1 MADTT
6 PQLAKPGLNIRTFT
20 GWTIVFM
27 VLLRISIGWHFFYE
41 GIWKL
46 NQDDWRATSFLVA
59 SAGPLRDTF
68 RGMVKDVD
76 GKEALTVKG
85 MNARIDERFN
95 ILVKHY
101 GITDEQLL
109 KRLTEHRDGKKT
121 VSAENPVPGASVE
134 SVFADKDFQRQLKDY
149 GLLLEQIAEQEKA
162 LGTMGYEKERL
173 TDMYARKANAKKALL
188 TRAEVPLKE
197 FEAYFL
203 TQLNGEFAAA
213 SADESEK
220 GPEKARKLE
229 SEQLAKAMPPEKSP
243 TAWIDFSNM
252 WGLTLVGACLILGL
266 FTRFAA
272 LGGVGLL
279 TMYYMCMPPFPGLPE
294 SPMSEGHYLIVNK
307 NMIEAFALL
316 AIATSGVGRWAGL
329 DAFLGSRRV
338 KAQATQAPA
347 SVSRPVSA
355 GTV

>member
-6 PQLAKPGLNIRTFT
+6 PQLAKPGLNARTFT
-20 GWTIVFM
+20 GWTILFM
-27 VLLRISIGWHFFYE
+27 VLLRITIGWHFFYE

-46 NQDDWRATSFLVA
+46 AQDDWRATSFLVA

-76 GKEALTVKG
+76 GKEALTAEG
-85 MNARIDERFN
+85 MNARIDKHYET
-95 ILVKHY
+95 LVKHY
-101 GITDEQLL
+101 GITDEATL
-109 KRLTEHRDGKKT
+109 KKLQNYRDGKKR
-121 VSAENPVPGASVE
+121 VIAEVPGASVE
-134 SVFADKDFQRQLKDY
+134 SVFADKDFVRQVNDY
-149 GLLLEQIAEQEKA
+149 LLLLEQIAKQEKA
-162 LGTMGYEKERL
+162 LGTMAYEKERL
-173 TDMYARKANAKKALL
+173 QDMYARKAKAKAAALK
-188 TRAEVPLKE
+188 RAEVPLKE
-197 FEAYFL
+197 LDAFFL
-203 TQLNGEFAAA
+203 AQLNTEFAEA
-213 SADESEK
+213 SVKD
-220 GPEKARKLE
+220 PPKASKILN
-229 SEQLAKAMPPEKSP
+229 EQLAKALPPEKSP

-279 TMYYMCMPPFPGLPE
+279 IMYYMCMPPFPGLPE

-329 DAFLGSRRV
+329 DAFLSSRRI

-347 SVSRPVSA
+347 SVSRPVGA
-355 GTV
+355 GAAS